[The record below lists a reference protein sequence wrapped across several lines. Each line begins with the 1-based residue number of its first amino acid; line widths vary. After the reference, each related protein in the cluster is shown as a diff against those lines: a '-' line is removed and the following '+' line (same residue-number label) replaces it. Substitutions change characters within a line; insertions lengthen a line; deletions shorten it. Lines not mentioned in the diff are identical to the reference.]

1 LGLDQEVDVA
11 LLTEAQHFAQGNVRA
26 VGFTGTMLS
35 FIETN
40 DATIQRTAFLAVSS
54 GATTEQLLG
63 IEAAPLCGDVNK
75 DLNER

>member
-1 LGLDQEVDVA
+1 
-11 LLTEAQHFAQGNVRA
+11 
-26 VGFTGTMLS
+26 MLS